1 MSESRRAITRRK
13 LLSDVAKGI
22 GASTVAA
29 GFPAIVP
36 SSVFG
41 ATSPSNRL
49 NIGAIGTGRISRGHD
64 MPGVWK
70 FDTAR
75 IMAVCDLDQHRVD
88 DAKTLVNGY
97 YSKQSGKPYDGVTGY
112 SDYKELLANK
122 DVDGVLISTPDHW
135 HALIAI
141 AAVEAGKDVYLQK
154 PASLTIAEGRALS
167 DAVHRSGRV
176 FQIGSQQRSTIQ
188 FRYAAELVRNGR
200 IGQLK
205 TVLVGL
211 PGDPSGDEEA
221 EMPVPKGF
229 DYEKWLGST
238 PVVYYTEKRVH
249 PQSGYDRPG
258 WLRCEQFGAG
268 MITGWGAHHV
278 DSAHWGM
285 DTEYTGP
292 VEISGGAKF
301 PANGLWDVHGDFK
314 TEGVYAN
321 GVRMIVS
328 GEFPNGIRFEGSE
341 GWIFVSRGN
350 ERVTA
355 SDPGAKLKDAT
366 ALAAS
371 DPKIISSV
379 IGPDEI
385 HLYESKDHHG
395 NWLECMRT
403 RKQTIAPVE
412 VAHRSCS
419 ACLLHHIA
427 MKTNRKLYWD
437 PVRERFKNDDEAN
450 AMLARHQR
458 WPYALA

>member
-1 MSESRRAITRRK
+1 M
-13 LLSDVAKGI
+13 V
-22 GASTVAA
+22 
-29 GFPAIVP
+29 
-36 SSVFG
+36 
-41 ATSPSNRL
+41 
-49 NIGAIGTGRISRGHD
+49 
-64 MPGVWK
+64 
-70 FDTAR
+70 
-75 IMAVCDLDQHRVD
+75 
-88 DAKTLVNGY
+88 
-97 YSKQSGKPYDGVTGY
+97 
-112 SDYKELLANK
+112 
-122 DVDGVLISTPDHW
+122 
-135 HALIAI
+135 
-141 AAVEAGKDVYLQK
+141 
-154 PASLTIAEGRALS
+154 
-167 DAVHRSGRV
+167 
-176 FQIGSQQRSTIQ
+176 
-188 FRYAAELVRNGR
+188 
-200 IGQLK
+200 
-205 TVLVGL
+205 
-211 PGDPSGDEEA
+211 
-221 EMPVPKGF
+221 
-229 DYEKWLGST
+229 
-238 PVVYYTEKRVH
+238 
-249 PQSGYDRPG
+249 
-258 WLRCEQFGAG
+258 
-268 MITGWGAHHV
+268 
-278 DSAHWGM
+278 
-285 DTEYTGP
+285 
-292 VEISGGAKF
+292 
-301 PANGLWDVHGDFK
+301 
-314 TEGVYAN
+314 
-321 GVRMIVS
+321 VS